1 MQRGENQMKRL
12 GKIGRMLLLP
22 TLCLPI
28 VLLAG
33 CGQKSAEMNTI
44 EVLRSNLAED
54 DCILVIPPSDSDYD
68 TRIIFAP
75 GTEVEAAKESVLAAI
90 PAVDD
95 EKSEDTLTSKEA
107 EAAVRK
113 LGFDS
118 LTEMR
123 MQEHSTL

>member
-44 EVLRSNLAED
+44 EVWRSNL
-54 DCILVIPPSDSDYD
+54 
-68 TRIIFAP
+68 
-75 GTEVEAAKESVLAAI
+75 
-90 PAVDD
+90 
-95 EKSEDTLTSKEA
+95 
-107 EAAVRK
+107 
-113 LGFDS
+113 
-118 LTEMR
+118 
-123 MQEHSTL
+123 